1 MKYYVLK
8 ASYCLLLL
16 ENNIS
21 AFIVAP
27 SHLHHGLPLQ
37 TATKTKTTTTTA
49 TATKTKTTIT
59 NLPRLSPLFMGRAA
73 AVREKTKS
81 KTDAKKAKTNAIF
94 GKRIIMA
101 VKQGGPDS
109 DANRALADI
118 IKQAKTNNV
127 PADNITRAIK
137 RASEANTA
145 DFSESTFEAY
155 GFGGASLVINV
166 LTDNDNRANADV
178 RSAVGKNKAKIA
190 EQGSVLFMYDH
201 RGKLEVASVLDEEQL
216 LDAAIEAD
224 VEDFELMAGDEDGS
238 SVVYVEPKDTAAMAD
253 AIKSLG
259 HETGVKMSL
268 IYKTKAPVEVSEE
281 EFEKNMLVIDALEE
295 LDDVDSVEHNMSN

>member
-1 MKYYVLK
+1 MKYHAWKV
-8 ASYCLLLL
+8 AFCVLLL
-16 ENNIS
+16 ENIS

-27 SHLHHGLPLQ
+27 SHLHHDAPSQ
-37 TATKTKTTTTTA
+37 ITTKSTTA
-49 TATKTKTTIT
+49 A
-59 NLPRLSPLFMGRAA
+59 NLPSRISPLFMGRAA

-101 VKQGGPDS
+101 VKQGGPEPE
-109 DANRALADI
+109 ANRALADI

-127 PADNITRAIK
+127 PVDNISRAIK
-137 RASEANTA
+137 RASEASTA

-178 RSAVGKNKAKIA
+178 RSAVGKNNAKMA
-190 EQGSVLFMYDH
+190 EQGSVLFMYDR
-201 RGKLEVASVLDEEQL
+201 RGKLEAPSQLDEEQL

-224 VEDFELMAGDEDGS
+224 VEDFELMAGDEQGS
-238 SVVYVEPKDTAAMAD
+238 SVVYVEPKDTSAMAD

-259 HETGVKMSL
+259 HDTGVKMSL
-268 IYKTKAPVEVSEE
+268 VYMTKAPVEVTED

>member
-1 MKYYVLK
+1 MKHDVLK
-8 ASYCLLLL
+8 ASFCVLLL
-16 ENNIS
+16 ENIS

-27 SHLHHGLPLQ
+27 SHLRHHVPSQ
-37 TATKTKTTTTTA
+37 TSTKTSTSV
-49 TATKTKTTIT
+49 T
-59 NLPRLSPLFMGRAA
+59 NPAPRLSPLFMGRAA

-81 KTDAKKAKTNAIF
+81 KTDAKKAKTNAVF
-94 GKRIIMA
+94 GKKIIMA
-101 VKQGGPDS
+101 VKQGGPEP

-118 IKQAKTNNV
+118 IRQAKTNNV
-127 PADNITRAIK
+127 PVDNITRAIK
-137 RASEANTA
+137 RASEASTA
-145 DFSESTFEAY
+145 TFSESTFEAY

-178 RSAVGKNKAKIA
+178 RSAVGKNNAKMA
-190 EQGSVLFMYDH
+190 EQGSVLFMYDR
-201 RGKLEVASVLDEEQL
+201 RGKLEVPSVLDEEQL

-224 VEDFELMAGDEDGS
+224 LEDFELTMGDEEGS
-238 SVVYVEPKDTAAMAD
+238 SVVYVEPKDTSAMAD

-268 IYKTKAPVEVSEE
+268 IYMTKAPVEVAED

>member
-1 MKYYVLK
+1 MKHDVLK
-8 ASYCLLLL
+8 ASFCVLLL
-16 ENNIS
+16 ENIS

-27 SHLHHGLPLQ
+27 SHLRHHVPSQ
-37 TATKTKTTTTTA
+37 TSTKTSTSV
-49 TATKTKTTIT
+49 T
-59 NLPRLSPLFMGRAA
+59 NPAPRLSPLFMGRAA

-81 KTDAKKAKTNAIF
+81 KTDAKKAKTNAVF

-101 VKQGGPDS
+101 VKQGGPEP

-118 IKQAKTNNV
+118 IRQAKTNNV
-127 PADNITRAIK
+127 PVDNITRAIK
-137 RASEANTA
+137 RASEASTA
-145 DFSESTFEAY
+145 TFSESTFEAY

-178 RSAVGKNKAKIA
+178 RSAVGKNNAKMA
-190 EQGSVLFMYDH
+190 EQGSVLFMYDR
-201 RGKLEVASVLDEEQL
+201 RGKLEVPSVLDEEQL

-224 VEDFELMAGDEDGS
+224 LEDFELTVGDEEGS
-238 SVVYVEPKDTAAMAD
+238 SVVYVEPKDTSAMAD

-268 IYKTKAPVEVSEE
+268 IYMTKAPVEVAED